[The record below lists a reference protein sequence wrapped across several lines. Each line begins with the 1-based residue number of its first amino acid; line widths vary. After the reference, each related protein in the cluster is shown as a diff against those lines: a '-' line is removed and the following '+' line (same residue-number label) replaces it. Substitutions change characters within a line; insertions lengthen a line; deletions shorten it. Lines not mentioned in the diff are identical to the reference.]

1 MSRTLDP
8 AEAAAIAE
16 GEDPGAVPGDVDAGD
31 GDVEA
36 SDPAPAAPA
45 SNGGGL
51 FGSIGEALL
60 STEPSRPLATID
72 DPWNPEE
79 GGTARIYRGIQKITS
94 MDGMPAILD
103 IGIGALEL
111 AVEDDVDGAGDV
123 EGDDVVDELED
134 WDE

>member
-1 MSRTLDP
+1 MSKTLNP
-8 AEAAAIAE
+8 AEAAAVAE
-16 GEDPGAVPGDVDAGD
+16 GNDPGAVGADVDAGD

-36 SDPAPAAPA
+36 GDPAPSTPA
-45 SNGGGL
+45 SNSGGL
-51 FGSIGEALL
+51 VESIGEALL

-103 IGIGALEL
+103 IGIGALEM
-111 AVEDDVDGAGDV
+111 AVQNDVDAGEV

-134 WDE
+134 WDDE

>member
-8 AEAAAIAE
+8 AEAAAIAT
-16 GEDPGAVPGDVDAGD
+16 GDDPGAIEADVDAGD

-36 SDPAPAAPA
+36 SDPAPAAPT
-45 SNGGGL
+45 SNGGL
-51 FGSIGEALL
+51 VESIGEALL

-103 IGIGALEL
+103 IAIGALEL
-111 AVEDDVDGAGDV
+111 AVENDVDAGDV
-123 EGDDVVDELED
+123 EGGDVTADDLED
-134 WDE
+134 WDDE

>member
-1 MSRTLDP
+1 MSRRLDP

-31 GDVEA
+31 VEA
-36 SDPAPAAPA
+36 SDPAPATPA

-51 FGSIGEALL
+51 IESIGEALL

-111 AVEDDVDGAGDV
+111 AVENDGDAGDV

-134 WDE
+134 WDDE